1 VPVRTAGTRS
11 ISSGQI
17 FEMQKLP
24 TKLTGPVL
32 LAPIVHG
39 DDRGFFLE
47 SYRGDAFSGFGI
59 ADEFVQDNHSRSRR
73 GIVRGMHYQPGQ
85 AKLVRCV
92 RGAILDVLIDIRV
105 GSPQFGQWE
114 SFRLDDVEHHQL
126 YCPDGFA
133 HGFCVL
139 SDVADVTYKT
149 SAYYAP
155 ELEGGFAYDDPDV
168 AIEWPTETELFVSD
182 RDRTAPS
189 LAEQTSSLPFVYV
202 AGA

>member
-1 VPVRTAGTRS
+1 
-11 ISSGQI
+11 
-17 FEMQKLP
+17 MQKLP
-24 TKLTGPVL
+24 TTLTGPVL
-32 LAPIVHG
+32 LAPTVHG
-39 DDRGFFLE
+39 DARGFFLE
-47 SYRGDAFSGFGI
+47 AYRSDAFSQLGI
-59 ADEFVQDNHSRSRR
+59 PDDFVQDNHSRSRR

-92 RGAILDVLIDIRV
+92 RGAILDVIADIRP

-114 SFRLDDVEHHQL
+114 GFRLDDVEHHQL

-155 ELEGGFAYDDPDV
+155 ELEGGFAYDDPEV
-168 AIEWPTETELFVSD
+168 AIKWPADTELLVSD
-182 RDRTAPS
+182 RDRNAPS
-189 LAEQTSSLPFVYV
+189 LSEQTSRLPFVYASGGTSV
-202 AGA
+202 RR

>member
-1 VPVRTAGTRS
+1 MVRPDRCL
-11 ISSGQI
+11 
-17 FEMQKLP
+17 MQKLP

-32 LAPIVHG
+32 LAPVVHG

-47 SYRGDAFSGFGI
+47 SYRRDALRERGI
-59 ADEFVQDNHSRSRR
+59 TDRFVQDNHSRSRR

-85 AKLVRCV
+85 AKLIRCV
-92 RGAILDVLIDIRV
+92 RGEILDVIVDIRR

-114 SFRLDDVEHHQL
+114 GFRLDDVEHRQL

-139 SDVADVTYKT
+139 SEVADVIYKT

-155 ELEGGFAYDDPDV
+155 ELEGGFAFDDPEV
-168 AIEWPTETELFVSD
+168 GIEWPDQASLIASA
-182 RDRTAPS
+182 RDQSAPS
-189 LAEQTSSLPFVYV
+189 LAEQAPTLPFTY
-202 AGA
+202 AADA